1 VDYSNGLFKTKL
13 KPKYLPNTSFS
24 HKQNWDH
31 KWNLCFEKLDLEL
44 GFLFYLCVA
53 SKLELKPL

>member
-1 VDYSNGLFKTKL
+1 MGYS
-13 KPKYLPNTSFS
+13 KPKYLPNTSFN

-44 GFLFYLCVA
+44 GFLFYLCVE